1 MSHNQIGLLVLLLIL
16 TCLFVGHISYLFLDA
31 KSHGKHPRDMDGFS
45 LLKVFYYF
53 FDLNS
58 YESKGVRLDKKIKK
72 AQRDIQLIE
81 INNEKKER
89 LRELE
94 EVKKLLSSKS

>member
-16 TCLFVGHISYLFLDA
+16 SCLFVGHISYLFWDA
-31 KSHGKHPRDMDGFS
+31 KSRGKHPRDVDGFS

-53 FDLNS
+53 FDLSS
-58 YESKGVRLDKKIKK
+58 YESKGKRLDKKIKK

-81 INNEKKER
+81 INNEKKDK
-89 LRELE
+89 LRKLE
-94 EVKKLLSSKS
+94 EAKKLMSSKG

>member
-1 MSHNQIGLLVLLLIL
+1 MSDSQIGLLIFLLII
-16 TCLFVGHISYLFLDA
+16 TCLFAGRISYLFWDA
-31 KSHGKHPRDMDGFS
+31 KSYAKHPRDMDGFN

-81 INNEKKER
+81 INNEKKDR
-89 LRELE
+89 LRKLE
-94 EVKKLLSSKS
+94 EAKKMMSSKG

>member
-1 MSHNQIGLLVLLLIL
+1 MSDNQIGLLIFLFIM
-16 TCLFVGHISYLFLDA
+16 TCLLVGRIYYLFWDA
-31 KSHGKHPRDMDGFS
+31 KSYGKHPRDMDGFS

-53 FDLNS
+53 IDLNS
-58 YESKGVRLDKKIKK
+58 YESKGVRMDKKIKK

>member
-1 MSHNQIGLLVLLLIL
+1 MSDNQIGLLVFLLIM
-16 TCLFVGHISYLFLDA
+16 TCLLVGHISYLFWDA
-31 KSHGKHPRDMDGFS
+31 KSYGKHPRDMDGFN

-72 AQRDIQLIE
+72 AQKDIQLIE
-81 INNEKKER
+81 INNEKKDR
-89 LRELE
+89 LRKLE
-94 EVKKLLSSKS
+94 EAKKLMSSKG

>member
-1 MSHNQIGLLVLLLIL
+1 MSDSQIGLLIFLLIM
-16 TCLFVGHISYLFLDA
+16 TCLLVGRISYLFWDA
-31 KSHGKHPRDMDGFS
+31 KSYSKHPRDMDGFN